1 MRYPRDLTPRRP
13 RPGPPER
20 APVAAL
26 RVTRHP
32 AGPFAAPRVE
42 GVLPRGTAM
51 AVARLLGTD
60 PALEDGYL
68 ALIRRHARASARAL
82 PD

>member
-1 MRYPRDLTPRRP
+1 
-13 RPGPPER
+13 
-20 APVAAL
+20 
-26 RVTRHP
+26 
-32 AGPFAAPRVE
+32 
-42 GVLPRGTAM
+42 M

>member
-1 MRYPRDLTPRRP
+1 MAGRP
-13 RPGPPER
+13 SFVI
-20 APVAAL
+20 APLLACSGAAVIAAL
-26 RVTRHP
+26 RVSHHP
-32 AGPFAAPRVE
+32 AGPFAASLVE
-42 GVLPRGTAM
+42 GVLPLGTAV